1 MLLDFVTTNKS
12 AEELGELLTMAGF
25 EVESIEDVEGEKILD
40 VKVVSNRGDGLSVL
54 GLAREVLAKDADARP
69 TELYKRAAARFPAD
83 DKSISPLP
91 SPLSPAVGIKT
102 EDCTRYAA
110 RIFEGDFS
118 ARAPE
123 QIRK

>member
-1 MLLDFVTTNKS
+1 MLLDFVTTKKS
-12 AEELGELLTMAGF
+12 AEELGDLLTMAGF
-25 EVESIEDVEGEKILD
+25 EIEEIEEVEGEKVLD

-54 GLAREVLAKDADARP
+54 GLAREVLAKDADAKP

-83 DKSISPLP
+83 DTTK
-91 SPLSPAVGIKT
+91 PLSSRASVSIET

-118 ARAPE
+118 A
-123 QIRK
+123 